1 MKTYRSS
8 EGRRKRGSAFA
19 LALAS
24 SLILAAPAQ
33 ADINGFQGGDGNQA
47 ADCLNASDWQCLP
60 AEATVMVRDV
70 TGAGDTTFVDG
81 SKEDAPQTWALTAD
95 GKTSGKADVRAV
107 WNRVSSDQSRRTFLD
122 VAFQRAENGGDTYL
136 GLELNQSRATWTN
149 ARGASIPCRTDGD
162 VLVSYEV
169 HSPPAIKLYEWKGTG
184 PAECPDG
191 ASGSWTH
198 AAAPAGVAEAAMNL
212 GGAIPNFLATQ
223 SLGTSFAAGTFGEAS
238 LDLRGLAD
246 AVDYAG
252 TCEYF
257 RMLTVKTRSSA
268 SVSSSLQDWVAGTD
282 VMARSCESPTDG
294 TGGTGGGGGGTGG
307 GGTGG
312 GDTTPPLKPVLRA
325 PSADGEVTCGPG
337 VTLSGTAE
345 AGSTVTIHEG
355 ALPKE
360 FATAGLDGTWS
371 VTVPSVTDGSHS
383 YTAEATDAA
392 GNTSD
397 TSAAVTVT
405 VDATAPAA
413 PMLEAARAAD
423 AMVVLTGTA
432 QPGSTVAIARDGA
445 EVGTVTADAAG
456 AFQLTL
462 ADVAGAHTYTAT
474 ASDACH
480 TGRASAPVTLD
491 AQTGT
496 LGTDTGTGTG
506 TTPDPATTVDLG
518 TTPDQGTTAG
528 AVGLPDG
535 AADNGATTADPFP
548 SAIDLSSGAVPAN
561 ACALK
566 PFKAYVRMKG
576 VRAVRFMI
584 DGRTVKVA
592 RRADKLGQYIATID
606 PYKLASGQHTLTAR
620 VTFRSKGRKA
630 KTLNLR
636 FRRCDECQSRRSFPI
651 RVKNLRNG
659 ERAVSAVVY
668 VNGKRARVIKGKRLR
683 SLVVL
688 AGLPKGSYTVRIVT
702 RTNRG
707 RTSTEVRRYRTCV
720 PKPAAR

>member
-8 EGRRKRGSAFA
+8 DGRRKRGSAFA

-24 SLILAAPAQ
+24 SLILAAPAH
-33 ADINGFQGGDGNQA
+33 ADINGFQGGDGNQV
-47 ADCLNASDWQCLP
+47 ADCATASDWQCLSSD
-60 AEATVMVRDV
+60 AMLMVRDV
-70 TGAGDTTFVDG
+70 AGTGDNTFVDG
-81 SKEDAPQTWALTAD
+81 SKEDAPQTWALTTN

-107 WNRVSSDQSRRTFLD
+107 WNHVSADANRRTFLD
-122 VAFQRAENGGDTYL
+122 VAFQRAEAGGDTYL

-169 HSPPAIKLYEWKGTG
+169 HSPPAIKLYKWAGTG
-184 PAECPDG
+184 TAECPDG
-191 ASGSWTH
+191 ASGSWTP
-198 AAAPAGVAEAAMNL
+198 AAAPAAAAEAAMNM

-223 SLGTSFAAGTFGEAS
+223 SMGNSFASGTFGEAS

-246 AVDYAG
+246 AIDYAG
-252 TCEYF
+252 TCAYF
-257 RMLTVKTRSSA
+257 RMLSVKTRSSA

-294 TGGTGGGGGGTGG
+294 TGGTGGG
-307 GGTGG
+307 
-312 GDTTPPLKPVLRA
+312 DTTPPLEPVLNA
-325 PSADGEVTCGPG
+325 PSPDGKVTCGPG

-345 AGSTVTIHEG
+345 AGSTITIYQG
-355 ALPKE
+355 TLPKE
-360 FATAGLDGTWS
+360 FATAGTDGTWS
-371 VTVPSVTDGSHS
+371 VTVPGVSDGSHS

-392 GNTSD
+392 GNTSAR
-397 TSAAVTVT
+397 SAAVNVT

-413 PMLEAARAAD
+413 PTLEAARAAG
-423 AMVVLTGTA
+423 ATVVLTGTA

-456 AFQLTL
+456 AFRLTL
-462 ADVAGAHTYTAT
+462 ADVAGARTYTAK

-480 TGRASAPVTLD
+480 TGQASAPVTLD
-491 AQTGT
+491 AGTGT
-496 LGTDTGTGTG
+496 LGTDTGTGT
-506 TTPDPATTVDLG
+506 TPDPGTTVDLG

-528 AVGLPDG
+528 AIGQPDG
-535 AADNGATTADPFP
+535 AANDGAATADPFP
-548 SAIDLSSGAVPAN
+548 SAIDLSRGAVPAN

-576 VRAVRFMI
+576 VRAVRFMV

-592 RRADKLGQYIATID
+592 RRADRLGQYVATID

-651 RVKNLRNG
+651 RVKNLRSG

-668 VNGKRARVIKGKRLR
+668 VNGKRAQVIKGKRLR
-683 SLVVL
+683 SRVVL
-688 AGLPKGSYTVRIVT
+688 SGLPKGSYTVRIVT

-707 RTSTEVRRYRTCV
+707 RTSTEIRRYRTCV
-720 PKPAAR
+720 PKPVAR

>member
-1 MKTYRSS
+1 MTKYRSS
-8 EGRRKRGSAFA
+8 DGRRKRGSAFA

-24 SLILAAPAQ
+24 SLVLAAPAH
-33 ADINGFQGGDGNQA
+33 ADINGFQGGDGNQV
-47 ADCLNASDWQCLP
+47 ADCVTASDWQCLP
-60 AEATVMVRDV
+60 SEAMHMVRDV
-70 TGAGDTTFVDG
+70 AGAGDNTFVEG

-95 GKTSGKADVRAV
+95 GRTSGKADVRAV
-107 WNRVSSDQSRRTFLD
+107 WNRVSADSNRRTFLD

-149 ARGASIPCRTDGD
+149 ARGTSIPCRTDGD

-169 HSPPAIKLYEWKGTG
+169 HSPPAIKLYEWTGTG

-191 ASGSWTH
+191 ASGSWSQ
-198 AAAPAGVAEAAMNL
+198 AATPAATAEAAMNL

-223 SLGTSFAAGTFGEAS
+223 SLGSSFALGTFGEAS

-246 AVDYAG
+246 AIDYAG

-257 RMLTVKTRSSA
+257 RTLTVKTRSSA

-294 TGGTGGGGGGTGG
+294 TGGS
-307 GGTGG
+307 GG
-312 GDTTPPLKPVLRA
+312 GDTTPPAKPALTA
-325 PSADGEVTCGPG
+325 PSADGKVSCGPG

-345 AGSTVTIHEG
+345 AGSTVTILEG

-360 FATAGLDGTWS
+360 FATVAADGTWS
-371 VTVPSVTDGSHS
+371 VTVPGVSDGSHS

-397 TSAAVTVT
+397 RSAAVTVT

-413 PMLEAARAAD
+413 PTLEAARAAG
-423 AMVVLTGTA
+423 ATVVLTGTA
-432 QPGSTVAIARDGA
+432 QPGSTVAVARDGA

-456 AFQLTL
+456 AFSLTL

-474 ASDACH
+474 ASDACA
-480 TGRASAPVTLD
+480 TGRASAPVTLE
-491 AQTGT
+491 AGTGT
-496 LGTDTGTGTG
+496 LGTDSGTDPGTG
-506 TTPDPATTVDLG
+506 TTPDPGTTVDLG
-518 TTPDQGTTAG
+518 STPDQGTTAG
-528 AVGLPDG
+528 AVGLPEGATDG
-535 AADNGATTADPFP
+535 AATADPFP
-548 SAIDLSSGAVPAN
+548 SAIDLLRGAVPAN

-592 RRADKLGQYIATID
+592 RRADKLGQYVATID
-606 PYKLASGQHTLTAR
+606 PYKLASGPHTLTAR
-620 VTFRSKGRKA
+620 VTFAAKGRKA

-636 FRRCDECQSRRSFPI
+636 FRRCDQCESRRSFPI

-668 VNGKRARVIKGKRLR
+668 VNGKQARVIKGKRLR
-683 SLVVL
+683 SRVVL